1 MPMALFPQEFIDS
14 TRAVFEDRADAV
26 LEALAAGEAVT
37 AVRANPAKISASL
50 LHDRF
55 AAAGEFVPW
64 CGDAFY
70 LEERPVFSLDP

>member
-50 LHDRF
+50 QSSINR
-55 AAAGEFVPW
+55 
-64 CGDAFY
+64 
-70 LEERPVFSLDP
+70 